1 MHISVLL
8 IVLMLKYFTIEIEG
22 SSECMKLTKKTIIS
36 NTLLFIIIIGFIMG
50 FGAIFGMENILIGV
64 STITAMLMLLERDLT
79 SHPVGNTMKFIAL
92 NLFMGVAAYL
102 TGFNVWLAVP
112 INFIVMFVISYSL
125 LFNLKNPL
133 YFPFSLQYLF
143 ILAMPVATEA
153 MPLRLA
159 SLVFGA
165 LAIMGV
171 QMIANR
177 NRVGKSGS
185 QKVQAISQALI
196 EKIRL
201 LQAGKPQ
208 EEISTQITD
217 HISSLRSIIYDKR
230 EENYYLTEEGRLKLN
245 ISIAL
250 EKIDSLLDDVSEEEL
265 NQELLEDVIRNLEL
279 AADSIYDKDAMSGLE
294 ESFDAM
300 LLKYKAEHN
309 HKLIVLSMLNHIGFL
324 QLNLKELT
332 SLEKGQG
339 NVVKRLENI
348 PKKFQKLTISEKKSH
363 TNSIKISY
371 AVRMAIGIAIA
382 GFITD
387 FFELEEGRWMMFTV
401 LSVIIPLYEQSKKKM
416 RDRIFAT
423 IVGAVAVTLS
433 FMVFHSNTA
442 RTIIVM
448 AAGYLMSYVK
458 VYRYST
464 ILVTFSAIGS
474 VALVTGTT
482 QVLTLERVLF
492 VIAGVVLALLINKF
506 ILPYKL
512 EDANNDLW
520 AMYEDTVHEMIV
532 EVDTQ
537 IKGGGNADTIKNL
550 LLITNMIEDRVKLNN
565 QGTTSKESIAWLK
578 HQRRASTTLYE
589 LFGWVH
595 QHGLQESN
603 VPAITS
609 GMQLLLERTISEEKM
624 EQAIADLE
632 EIIHGTSRIEDRMVL
647 SMIVEVLEELK
658 GSRKVIKHVGRS

>member
-1 MHISVLL
+1 
-8 IVLMLKYFTIEIEG
+8 MLNYPTVKRRE

-36 NTLLFIIIIGFIMG
+36 NTILFGIIIGFIIG
-50 FGAIFGMENILIGV
+50 FGALFGMENILIGV
-64 STITAMLMLLERDLT
+64 STITAMLMLLERDMT
-79 SHPVGNTMKFIAL
+79 SHPIGNTMKFIAL
-92 NLFMGVAAYL
+92 NLFIGIAAYL

-125 LFNLKNPL
+125 LFNLKNAL

-143 ILAMPVATEA
+143 VLAMPVAAEA

-185 QKVQAISQALI
+185 KKVQAISQALI

-201 LQAGKPQ
+201 LQKGEPQ
-208 EEISTQITD
+208 EDISAQITTD
-217 HISSLRSIIYDKR
+217 ISGLRSIIYDKR

-245 ISIAL
+245 ISVAL
-250 EKIDSLLDDVSEEEL
+250 EKINSLLDDVSHEEMD
-265 NQELLEDVIRNLEL
+265 QELLEDIIQNLEL
-279 AADSIYDKDAMSGLE
+279 AADSIYSKDAMTSLE
-294 ESFDAM
+294 ESYNTM
-300 LLKYKAEHN
+300 LQKYKAEHN
-309 HKLIVLSMLNHIGFL
+309 HKLIVLGMLNHIGFL
-324 QLNLKELT
+324 QQNLKELT
-332 SLEKGQG
+332 SLGKGQG

-363 TNSIKISY
+363 TNSIKVSY

-423 IVGAVAVTLS
+423 VVGAIAVSLS
-433 FMVFHSNTA
+433 FMVFHSMTA

-448 AAGYLMSYVK
+448 FAGYLMSYVK

-474 VALVTGTT
+474 VALVTGAT
-482 QVLTLERVLF
+482 QVLTLERILF
-492 VIAGVVLALLINKF
+492 VIAGVILALLINKF

-512 EDANNDLW
+512 EDANTDLW
-520 AMYEDTVHEMIV
+520 AMYDDTVHEMIV
-532 EVDTQ
+532 EVDAQ
-537 IKGGGNADTIKNL
+537 VKGGGNEGAIKNL
-550 LLITNMIEDRVKLNN
+550 LLIANMIEDRVKLNN
-565 QGTTSKESIAWLK
+565 QGATSEESVVWLK
-578 HQRRASTTLYE
+578 QQRRASTTLYE
-589 LFGWVH
+589 LFVWIK
-595 QHGLQESN
+595 QRGLQESN
-603 VPAITS
+603 VQAITS
-609 GMQLLLERTISEEKM
+609 GMQILLDRTITEQQM
-624 EQAIADLE
+624 EQTIADVE
-632 EIIHGTSRIEDRMVL
+632 QVIHGTSRIEDRMVL
-647 SMIVEVLEELK
+647 SMIVEVMVALK
-658 GSRKVIKHVGRS
+658 GSRKVSKSAERS